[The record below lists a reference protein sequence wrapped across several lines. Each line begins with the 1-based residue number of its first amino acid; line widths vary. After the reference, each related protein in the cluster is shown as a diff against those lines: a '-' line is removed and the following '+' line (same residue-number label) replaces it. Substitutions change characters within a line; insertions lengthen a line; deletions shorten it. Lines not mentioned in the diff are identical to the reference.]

1 MRTYSH
7 YTTCNKSVFCVVVFF
22 PVHILPKAGG
32 VHLLSSCLVVCGK
45 LIGLLSGALL
55 VQKG

>member
-7 YTTCNKSVFCVVVFF
+7 YSSCKKSVFCGVFFF

-32 VHLLSSCLVVCGK
+32 VHLLSSSLVVCGK
-45 LIGLLSGALL
+45 LIGLLSGTVL
-55 VQKG
+55 VQEG